1 MTTNQA
7 LNGRASPEAGGSIQR
22 KRRTERKSFTTFTRE
37 TQPEQENKNEQRERQ
52 HSFEIPPPLFSSLIS
67 AASSSRQPSPPQQG
81 GIRAA
86 VPVPFRPLSSRGKT
100 LLKSLPL
107 HFSWEFLMVFW
118 VKSWVFREGG
128 WGGALR
134 ISETTLPERFE
145 CGKVDG
151 SEGV

>member
-1 MTTNQA
+1 M
-7 LNGRASPEAGGSIQR
+7 NGRASPEAGGSIQR
-22 KRRTERKSFTTFTRE
+22 KRRTERKSFTTFTSE
-37 TQPEQENKNEQRERQ
+37 TQPEQGNKKNEQRERQ
-52 HSFEIPPPLFSSLIS
+52 SIHSKSLPLSSLIS
-67 AASSSRQPSPPQQG
+67 AASSLCQPSPPQQQEG
-81 GIRAA
+81 GIRSA
-86 VPVPFRPLSSRGKT
+86 VPVPFRPLFSRGKT

-128 WGGALR
+128 WRGALR